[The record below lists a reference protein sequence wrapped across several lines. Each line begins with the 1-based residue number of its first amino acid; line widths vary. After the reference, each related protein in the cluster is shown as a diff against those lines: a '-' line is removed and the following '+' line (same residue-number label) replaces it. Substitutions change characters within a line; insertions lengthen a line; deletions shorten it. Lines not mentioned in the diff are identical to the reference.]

1 MVFGG
6 QDIQLI
12 AARTLDDAVREAK
25 KARPDLVIAD
35 AALGGSTG
43 YDLCAAVKGDPQLRG
58 VPVYVL
64 ASSHVPYDENRG
76 SKSGADG
83 HLIKP
88 FDSQQLIDRINGILA
103 AGPVAAKPVV
113 SDGAARPMAA
123 SPVAASPVAHSPV
136 AYSPAPAR
144 PSAAPAMAYD
154 EDDDY
159 GEITIER

>member
-43 YDLCAAVKGDPQLRG
+43 YDLCAAVKGDPQLKG

-64 ASSHVPYDENRG
+64 ASSHVPYDDGRG
-76 SKSGADG
+76 RKAGADG
-83 HLIKP
+83 HLLKP
-88 FDSQQLIDRINGILA
+88 FDSQQIIDRVSGIL
-103 AGPVAAKPVV
+103 
-113 SDGAARPMAA
+113 SSGASR
-123 SPVAASPVAHSPV
+123 S
-136 AYSPAPAR
+136 
-144 PSAAPAMAYD
+144 
-154 EDDDY
+154 E
-159 GEITIER
+159 ERRVGKGVR